1 VVQITGQTTQTK
13 GSDRT
18 ADFKKVRE
26 MDETELV
33 QALREIA
40 SSKNPSEELLDKRD
54 QIMGRLVWFHNYT
67 KENLQQEMD
76 VVQ

>member
-1 VVQITGQTTQTK
+1 MGQITGQTTQTK